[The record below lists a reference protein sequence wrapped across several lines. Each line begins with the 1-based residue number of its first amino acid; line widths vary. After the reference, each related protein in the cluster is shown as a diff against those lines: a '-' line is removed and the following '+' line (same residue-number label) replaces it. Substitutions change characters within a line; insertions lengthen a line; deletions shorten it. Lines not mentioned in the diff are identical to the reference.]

1 MSFEELTE
9 NHCPPSTELF
19 LDTSIHCSKLKGPLF
34 LQRIDS
40 VFRLFTWKSTSTY
53 TKVEFG
59 NVVLAQAE
67 YYLRKLNDF
76 GSLEKVKD
84 YIGNVLPHDLHPP
97 KVKWS
102 FNLLNHYGGGDEE
115 CTERARLY
123 LQRLMKLGLDF
134 VDKLCDR
141 PLADGTACYWAARGV
156 HKRHDGRLVWQTP
169 VCKRDRKRCR
179 LDEFFLENRDIFM
192 RIKAAIDALPESEKS
207 SQLGAFSEVI
217 GQALEDPGVLLDY
230 RSGCKRLADAIIAVD
245 SRAYRNLF
253 SQNIKESDLLTAVLE
268 QTFYYLPANPVRGV
282 MVKVAG
288 RSSGE

>member
-9 NHCPPSTELF
+9 NHRPPSTELF

-40 VFRLFTWKSTSTY
+40 VFRLFPWKSTSTY

-67 YYLRKLNDF
+67 YYLRKLNEF
-76 GSLEKVKD
+76 GSLAKTKD
-84 YIGNVLPHDLHPP
+84 FIGNVLQHKLHPL
-97 KVKWS
+97 KVTWS
-102 FNLLNHYGGGDEE
+102 FNLLDQYGEGDEE
-115 CTERARLY
+115 RTERARLY
-123 LQRLMKLGLDF
+123 LQRMMKLGVDF
-134 VDKLCDR
+134 VEKLCDR
-141 PLADGTACYWAARGV
+141 PLADGTECYWAARGV
-156 HKRHDGRLVWQTP
+156 HKRHDGRLVWQAP

-179 LDEFFLENRDIFM
+179 LDEFFVDNRDVFV
-192 RIKAAIDALPESEKS
+192 RIKHAIDALPECEKS

-217 GQALEDPGVLLDY
+217 AQALEDPGVLLDY

-245 SRAYRNLF
+245 SRSYTNLF
-253 SQNIKESDLLTAVLE
+253 SQNIKESELLTTVLE
-268 QTFYYLPANPVRGV
+268 QMFYYLPANPVRGV
-282 MVKVAG
+282 MVKVAA